1 MNRRVTV
8 QDGGTTRDWEVS
20 GLPDG
25 ATAADLLAA
34 TGAEAPD
41 LGETPADR
49 IWDGSILSP
58 DASAPAPGGGGETP
72 IAALYAL
79 SGPQAGRVWK
89 LSPGRYTAGG
99 SPAANIRLQ
108 GTAPASLTV
117 DGRGA
122 AHWRGRPF
130 PVGSLRAGP
139 HRLRIAPWPCG
150 TAPDP
155 PAPRGFFN
163 RPPRHLPQRSA
174 PPPEAPGRE
183 RVDGKPR
190 RMGAVM
196 FALPVLAGAGMA
208 LFFGRLMFLAF
219 ALMSPLMM
227 AGQYIEDRRRRRR
240 ETRRAGQKFAAD
252 LREFDRRL
260 RRRARREQAQAHLD
274 DPSVGEMLAW
284 AEAGS
289 RRLWER
295 RPAHPDFLRVTLGY
309 GTVRWAPPPGG
320 EEEPEAAEALR
331 RHGMMRGVP
340 ITAQLA
346 PGRILGVA
354 GPRAEAG
361 SLAGAVLCQIA
372 VTSGPADVRIGVI
385 TDRPQ
390 VWDWVKW
397 TPHSLADPRSDVR
410 LLACSPAETEALL
423 VALSA
428 PAAEGPAPVTIIAV
442 DHPRLSEDHR
452 RLLRRIFLGAERP
465 VAGVWLE
472 ERAEGLPA
480 ACSEVAELGATARLR
495 RPGRGAAALEMEAA
509 GAAQGVTVA
518 AARRLAR
525 WEDPEAA
532 APGSRLPERA
542 GLLELPELADLS
554 GGTDPDG
561 LAGALSARWSAAPSG
576 LAAPIGVS
584 EAGTVRADLA
594 ADGPHC
600 LVAGTTG
607 SGKSELLRTLIASW
621 AARYSPE
628 FLNLIL
634 IDYKGGAAFDACADL
649 PHVTGLVT
657 DLDESLGERA
667 LRSLE
672 AELTWREERMRAA
685 GVSDIGQ
692 LRRAAPDM
700 PLPRL
705 AVIVDE
711 FALLSREL
719 PDFMEALVDIA
730 QRGRSLGVHLVLATQ
745 RPAGVVK
752 DSIRANVNLRICLRV
767 QTPADSRD
775 VLGTGAGTALAA
787 GVPPSRPGRGYIRSG
802 PEAPVPFQT
811 ALVSGSGN
819 CRPAVRAAPFLFAMR
834 QPAAPPAPDRNRPS
848 ETDLARLAAAAS
860 RAWKATGL
868 PAPRRPWTPPLNPG
882 LAFGELPAAAG
893 GPDDEPEA
901 VIGVADQPDR
911 QRQVPWKWRPAADGA
926 LLLIGRPGAGPQ
938 DGLLAAACS
947 LAAARDPDRLHI
959 YGLDSGRGRLAE
971 LEKLPHVGSIVPM
984 DDEERLERLL
994 ELFRSRMEGPS
1005 SPPEQPWMVLLADDL
1020 GGLRAVLEKSG
1031 LTELFGEICR
1041 SGPSRRAGVAA
1052 AADGARAVPPSLSSV
1067 FVSRL
1072 VFSLADPLDWSLLG
1086 VRAATDDPPPRR
1098 AVDARTGEC
1107 VQAAAVAADDV
1118 RRAGLRAAGGGRV
1131 TAIPSLPRRVSLD
1144 KVAGAGKSTD
1154 REWKLPLGLDGKTL
1168 QPAVVTLYGGDHLL
1182 IAGPRRSGR
1191 STALWATASAA
1202 VMLDPGARLVAVCPR
1217 PSPLADHPGVQA
1229 VLRRIEDLADLTD
1242 LAGNEGNGP
1251 RTVVLIDDAEETA
1264 DHGPPDRIIEQ
1275 RAEGITVVAAGRN
1288 DVLRAAHRHWTRAL
1302 RTSRRGVILSPE
1314 ERADGDLFGV
1324 RLPVPGAGPLPG
1336 RGFLVEGGD
1345 VRMIQM
1351 AVA

>member
-1 MNRRVTV
+1 MNRRITV
-8 QDGGTTRDWEVS
+8 QDGETTRDWEVS

-25 ATAADLLAA
+25 ATAAGLLAA
-34 TGAEAPD
+34 AGADHAASE

-49 IWDGSILSP
+49 IRDGTILSP
-58 DASAPAPGGGGETP
+58 EAPAPSPEEGGQAP

-89 LSPGRYTAGG
+89 LSPGRYAAGD
-99 SPAANIRLQ
+99 SPAADIRLQ
-108 GTAPASLTV
+108 GVAPASLTV

-122 AHWRGRPF
+122 ASWRGRPF
-130 PVGSLRAGP
+130 PAGSLRAGP
-139 HRLRIAPWPCG
+139 HRLRIAPWPGG

-155 PAPRGFFN
+155 PEPRSFFN
-163 RPPRHLPQRSA
+163 RPPRHLPQRSD
-174 PPPEAPGRE
+174 PPPEAPVRE

-196 FALPVLAGAGMA
+196 FALPVIAGAGMA
-208 LFFGRLMFLAF
+208 LFFGRLMFLTF

-227 AGQYIEDRRRRRR
+227 AGQSIEDRRRRRR

-252 LREFDRRL
+252 LREYARRL
-260 RRRARREQAQAHLD
+260 RRRARCEQAQAHLD
-274 DPSVGEMLAW
+274 DPSLGELLAW

-295 RPAHPDFLRVTLGY
+295 RPAHPDFLRATLGY

-331 RHGMMRGVP
+331 RHGVMHGVP
-340 ITAQLA
+340 VTAQLA

-354 GPRAEAG
+354 APREKAA

-372 VTSGPADVRIGVI
+372 VTAGPADVRIGVI
-385 TDRPQ
+385 TDRPE

-397 TPHSLADPRSDVR
+397 TPHSLVDARSDIR
-410 LLACSPAETEALL
+410 LLACSATETEALL
-423 VALSA
+423 SALSA
-428 PAAEGPAPVTIIAV
+428 PAAEGPAPVTVIAV

-452 RLLRRIFLGAERP
+452 RLLRRIFLGTERP
-465 VAGVWLE
+465 AAGVWLE
-472 ERAEGLPA
+472 ERAEELPA
-480 ACSEVAELGATARLR
+480 ACAEVAELGATARLR
-495 RPGRGAAALEMEAA
+495 RPGRGAAALEMEVAD
-509 GAAQGVTVA
+509 AAQGVAEA

-532 APGSRLPERA
+532 APGSRLPERT
-542 GLLELPELADLS
+542 GLLEAPELSDLS
-554 GGTDPDG
+554 GATDRDG

-576 LAAPIGVS
+576 LAAPVGVS
-584 EAGTVRADLA
+584 EAGTVLVDLA

-607 SGKSELLRTLIASW
+607 AGKSELLRTLIASW

-649 PHVTGLVT
+649 PHTTGLVT

-672 AELTWREERMRAA
+672 AELTRREERLRAA
-685 GVSDIGQ
+685 GASDIDQ
-692 LRRAAPDM
+692 LRSALPDR

-775 VLGTGAGTALAA
+775 VLGAGAGSGLAA
-787 GVPPSRPGRGYIRSG
+787 GIPPSRPGRGYIRSG

-811 ALVSGSGN
+811 ALVSGSGS
-819 CRPAVRAAPFLFAMR
+819 CRPAVRATPFLFAMR
-834 QPAAPPAPDRNRPS
+834 QPTASPVPDRNHPS
-848 ETDLARLAAAAS
+848 QTDLARLAAAAA
-860 RAWKATGL
+860 RAWKATGR
-868 PAPRRPWTPPLNPG
+868 PAPRRPWSPPLNPG
-882 LAFGELPAAAG
+882 LTFGELPAATG

-901 VIGVADQPDR
+901 ALGVADQPDR

-926 LLLIGRPGAGPQ
+926 LLLIGRSGAGPQ
-938 DGLLAAACS
+938 DGLLATACS
-947 LAAARDPDRLHI
+947 LASVRDPDRLRI
-959 YGLDSGRGRLAE
+959 YGLDSGKGRLAE
-971 LEKLPHVGSIVPM
+971 LENLPHVGSIVPM
-984 DDEERLERLL
+984 DDEERLERAL
-994 ELFRSRMEGPS
+994 ELFRRRMEESAP
-1005 SPPEQPWMVLLADDL
+1005 PPERPWLVLLADDL
-1020 GGLRAVLEKSG
+1020 GGLRPVLEKTG
-1031 LTELFGEICR
+1031 LAELFGEICR
-1041 SGPSRRAGVAA
+1041 AGPARRVGVAA

-1107 VQAAAVAADDV
+1107 VQIAAVATADV
-1118 RRAGLRAAGGGRV
+1118 ERAGRRAAGSV
-1131 TAIPSLPRRVSLD
+1131 PVPAIPSLPRRVPLES
-1144 KVAGAGKSTD
+1144 VAGAGVVTD
-1154 REWKLPLGLDGKTL
+1154 REWRLPLGLDGKTL

-1202 VMLDPGARLVAVCPR
+1202 RMLDPDVRLAAVCPR
-1217 PSPLADHPGVQA
+1217 PSPLADHPGLRA
-1229 VLRRIEDLADLTD
+1229 VFRRIEDLTD
-1242 LAGNEGNGP
+1242 LVDDEEEGP

-1264 DHGPPDRIIEQ
+1264 DHGPPDRIIER

-1302 RTSRRGVILSPE
+1302 RAGRRGVILSPE

-1324 RLPVPGAGPLPG
+1324 RLPSPRTGPLPG
-1336 RGFLVEGGD
+1336 RGFLVDGGD
-1345 VRMIQM
+1345 MRMIQM